1 MLGNFGISRRRVVL
15 LSGGAGIY
23 IIIYTIY
30 NKARYQPRSAMRV
43 VHRER
48 KEKITC
54 LKNIH
59 SNAINKNT
67 NQ

>member
-1 MLGNFGISRRRVVL
+1 MN
-15 LSGGAGIY
+15 Y
-23 IIIYTIY
+23 NN
-30 NKARYQPRSAMRV
+30 NKASYQPRSAMRV

-59 SNAINKNT
+59 SDAINKNT
-67 NQ
+67 NK

>member
-1 MLGNFGISRRRVVL
+1 MLFNNN
-15 LSGGAGIY
+15 
-23 IIIYTIY
+23 

-59 SNAINKNT
+59 SDAINKNT
-67 NQ
+67 NK

>member
-1 MLGNFGISRRRVVL
+1 MNFRPEYLTGMH
-15 LSGGAGIY
+15 
-23 IIIYTIY
+23 
-30 NKARYQPRSAMRV
+30 KARYQPRSAMRV

-59 SNAINKNT
+59 SDAINKNT
-67 NQ
+67 NK

>member
-48 KEKITC
+48 KKK
-54 LKNIH
+54 LH
-59 SNAINKNT
+59 V
-67 NQ
+67 